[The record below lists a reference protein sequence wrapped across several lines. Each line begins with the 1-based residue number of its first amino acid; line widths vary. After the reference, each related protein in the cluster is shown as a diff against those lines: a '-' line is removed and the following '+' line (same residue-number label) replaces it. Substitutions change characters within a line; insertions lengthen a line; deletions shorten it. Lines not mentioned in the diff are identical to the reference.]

1 MKVMLFIVLLL
12 VAAALLFGS
21 CDVQIMGASG
31 FANEL
36 EEDGLAGIPVRNVRC
51 DEGIQGWNYVCTYE
65 RGGYERSMGFLVDDW
80 DNIMATSNEYEAGE
94 TIAPAPG
101 QNVPWRQP
109 VVTHTR

>member
-1 MKVMLFIVLLL
+1 VKAIVFVVLLL

-36 EEDGLAGIPVRNVRC
+36 EEDGLAGIPISNVRC
-51 DEGIQGWNYVCTYE
+51 AEGVQGWNYVCTYE
-65 RGGYERSMGFLVDDW
+65 REGYERSMGFLVDDW
-80 DNIMATSNEYEAGE
+80 DNVLATSNEYEPGE

-109 VVTHTR
+109 AGSATR